1 MTAGLEIISLL
12 MLVGAIAVGF
22 FRKANVGIIAILF
35 AVILGYSTQM
45 FSSNQIISGFS
56 GSLFLTLAGVTL
68 LFSIVR
74 ANGALEL
81 LMKKI
86 IAKTGKMVVLVPVIF
101 FAFSWVVSASGPGL
115 IPTAALVV
123 MLAVPIAHETGFS
136 PVMLAIIGV
145 HAADAGRFTM
155 LTTEGNLITDLLAEQ
170 GFDENIMFEICLSV
184 TILAVILSIIAWV
197 WYKGYKVSAK
207 DVHIQ
212 NNQEKFTIQQIL
224 SLVGMLVMAILILVF
239 KFQTGLA
246 AFAVATVLLL
256 LKVCDESEAIK
267 SIPWGTILLVTGVG
281 ILMNLVIEL
290 GGIDLLASY
299 LASIMTPATASAL
312 SGVTAGVMSWFSSTL
327 GVVLPTLVPTVG
339 SLIERV
345 GGPVTA
351 LELVAAIGFASSSA
365 GLSPASTAGALT
377 MGAIQGDPEFSK
389 QYPADKLFVELFAW
403 AAVSIVIIALISLT
417 GYFRW
422 FT

>member
-1 MTAGLEIISLL
+1 MNLEIISLL
-12 MLVGAIAVGF
+12 MLLGAIIIGF
-22 FRKANVGIIAILF
+22 FRKSNVGIIAILF
-35 AVILGYSTQM
+35 AVILGYGSQM
-45 FSSNQIISGFS
+45 FSSNKIISGFS

-74 ANGALEL
+74 SNGALEL

-86 IAKTGKMVVLVPVIF
+86 ISKTGKMVVLVPVIF
-101 FAFSWVVSASGPGL
+101 FIFSWVVSAAGPGL

-123 MLAVPIAHETGFS
+123 MLAIPIAHETGFS
-136 PVMLAIIGV
+136 PVMLSIIGV

-155 LTTEGNLITDLLAEQ
+155 LTTEGNLVTDLLADQ
-170 GFDENIMFEICLSV
+170 GFTENIMFEINLSV
-184 TILAVILSIIAWV
+184 TILAVILSVVAWV
-197 WYKGYKVSAK
+197 YYKGYKVNASS
-207 DVHIQ
+207 VNIQ
-212 NNQEKFTIQQIL
+212 KNEEKFTVQQIL
-224 SLVGMLVMAILILVF
+224 SLVGMLVMALLILVF
-239 KFQTGLA
+239 NFQTGLA
-246 AFAVATVLLL
+246 AFAVASVLIL

-267 SIPWGTILLVTGVG
+267 GIPWGTILLVTGVG
-281 ILMNLVIEL
+281 VLMNLVIEL
-290 GGIDLLASY
+290 GGIELLSGY

-312 SGVTAGVMSWFSSTL
+312 SAITAGVMSWFSSTL
-327 GVVLPTLVPTVG
+327 GVVIPTLVPTVG

-345 GGPVTA
+345 GGPVTV

-403 AAVSIVIIALISLT
+403 AAVSIVLIAAIALT

-422 FT
+422 FA